1 MSLNAH
7 YMVLFKNPGDVS
19 QFANLAR
26 QMYPKT
32 SLFAVEAYRRAMR
45 EPYSY
50 LLVDLRPD
58 QDEEFRLRTNIFPER
73 LTMFKFQNNKR
84 GYKRERIRRQ
94 VQCTSRYRT
103 EMSRRVKMFL
113 PVLRR
118 IRKMGDKARRDY
130 VKKCN
135 REFIDCVSEYAKDVI
150 KGNVQ
155 MSGPQK
161 ANLRRRRKDAR
172 ALAIKKTS
180 LTKKRSIL
188 QKGGFLT
195 ALLPPVLSILSSM
208 FRK

>member
-7 YMVLFKNPGDVS
+7 YMVLFKNPRDVS

-32 SLFAVEAYRRAMR
+32 SQFAVEAYKDATR

-50 LLVDLRPD
+50 LLVDLRPE
-58 QDEEFRLRTNIFPER
+58 QDEELRLRTNIFPR
-73 LTMFKFQNNKR
+73 KDSL
-84 GYKRERIRRQ
+84 RIRSKGIKRRCIRQ
-94 VQCTSRYRT
+94 QIQCMSQYRT
-103 EMSRRVKMFL
+103 EMSRRVKKFL

-130 VKKCN
+130 IKKCN
-135 REFIDCVSEYAKDVI
+135 REFIDCVSECAKNVI
-150 KGNVQ
+150 KGNVP
-155 MSGPQK
+155 MTGPQK
-161 ANLRRRRKDAR
+161 ANLRRRRKDVR

-180 LTKKRSIL
+180 LTKKRRIL

-195 ALLPPVLSILSSM
+195 ALLPPVFSILSSM
-208 FRK
+208 FLK